1 MRLLARFCCF
11 DRVRGRV
18 MGGVEVWDGDH
29 RTGSDE
35 LRPGVMGNSNLFA
48 ADTV

>member
-1 MRLLARFCCF
+1 MI
-11 DRVRGRV
+11 GRV
-18 MGGVEVWDGDH
+18 GLYDGDH

-35 LRPGVMGNSNLFA
+35 LCPGVIGNSNLFA